1 MTPTECQQHV
11 SIDWAVAARPLAGQ
25 PASGDLHF
33 VKTVGHGVLLAVVDG
48 IGHGDPATAAARAA
62 VAVLDEHS
70 HEPVV
75 SLIRRCHES
84 LTKTRGVVMTTVF
97 FDALAQTMTWLGV
110 GNVEG
115 RLFRNGAGSE
125 SILLRGG
132 LVGLQLPAL
141 SASELPIMAGD
152 VLVLA
157 TDGIHNDFDD
167 CISLKE
173 APARIADRI
182 LNRCFKGNDDALVLV
197 ARYLGLGP

>member
-1 MTPTECQQHV
+1 MTPADCQEQAV
-11 SIDWAVAARPLAGQ
+11 IDWAVAARPLAGQ

-33 VKTVGHGVLLAVVDG
+33 VKMVGPGVLLAVVDG
-48 IGHGDPATAAARAA
+48 IGHGEPATAAARAA

-70 HEPVV
+70 REPMA
-75 SLIRRCHES
+75 SLVRRCHES
-84 LTKTRGVVMTTVF
+84 LTETRGVVMTTAF
-97 FDALAQTMTWLGV
+97 LDATAKTMTWLGV

-125 SILLRGG
+125 SLLLRGG

-141 SASELPIMAGD
+141 SPSQLAIAAGD

-157 TDGIHNDFDD
+157 TDGLHHDFDN

-197 ARYLGLGP
+197 ARYLGPGP